1 MAELVAA
8 VPELLRPEQ
17 GAQHYAE
24 AVVTAV
30 AACAADTAGQT
41 CYICYGEGDE
51 EEGLV
56 RGCSCRGE
64 SGFAHVSC
72 LARQAQVAVER
83 GGGPRFDR
91 WYSCGLCEQEYH
103 GDVRCALGW
112 ACWKTYLGRPEESL
126 LRREAMKQLGNGLYD
141 AYRACRALSV
151 REAHLSLLR
160 RIGAPEGDILAARGN
175 LARTYRALG
184 RSKEAL
190 RIVRDAYSK
199 HCRLLGEDSR
209 ESLALAENYAS
220 SLGGQGRY
228 GEAKALLRKTIPVA
242 RRVLGESHILTL
254 RMRWAYARALYA
266 DSGTLDDLRAA
277 EAALRTTRRVL
288 GGGHPMMGEIERGL
302 QRKMDDLRDAM
313 KLLDETVLTA
323 RRVLGGAHPLA
334 AGIEVELRDVQAAFR
349 DRLVFLYAVELD
361 ARSSS

>member
-1 MAELVAA
+1 
-8 VPELLRPEQ
+8 
-17 GAQHYAE
+17 
-24 AVVTAV
+24 
-30 AACAADTAGQT
+30 
-41 CYICYGEGDE
+41 
-51 EEGLV
+51 
-56 RGCSCRGE
+56 
-64 SGFAHVSC
+64 
-72 LARQAQVAVER
+72 
-83 GGGPRFDR
+83 
-91 WYSCGLCEQEYH
+91 
-103 GDVRCALGW
+103 
-112 ACWKTYLGRPEESL
+112 
-126 LRREAMKQLGNGLYD
+126 
-141 AYRACRALSV
+141 
-151 REAHLSLLR
+151 
-160 RIGAPEGDILAARGN
+160 
-175 LARTYRALG
+175 
-184 RSKEAL
+184 
-190 RIVRDAYSK
+190 
-199 HCRLLGEDSR
+199 LGEDSR